1 MGCYDSKPPAKRWFA
16 MQKTAKDR
24 LRRTLRRLSEWC
36 RWHRHDPLKTQHLML
51 VKKLKGHY
59 GYYGITGNYPALAK
73 VLYATRRI
81 WRKALARRSQQ
92 RLPWAKMLR
101 MLERFP
107 LPSPRTVHR
116 HGT

>member
-1 MGCYDSKPPAKRWFA
+1 

-24 LRRTLRRLSEWC
+24 LNRTLRRFSEWC
-36 RWHRHDPLKTQHLML
+36 RWHRHDPLDTQHRML

-59 GYYGITGNYPALAK
+59 GYYGITGNFPALAK
-73 VLYATRRI
+73 VLYAAKRI

-92 RLPWAKMLR
+92 RLSWAKMQRILD
-101 MLERFP
+101 RFP
-107 LPSPRTVHR
+107 LPRPRIVHR